1 MRGRGPRWSQRSC
14 SVALI
19 GWALIV
25 TAGYHVGKSKGRAT
39 AGLTLTIL
47 LGLVGLVIL
56 ACLPKT
62 QAVKAAEAQRQ
73 LPYPPQ
79 YPYPPVPVPAPEP
92 STRPKPSTRRQDRT
106 RPAPVPAAGRV
117 PAPAAVPA
125 ARTVPAPAAGPMGPA
140 SLMTPGWR
148 SR

>member
-1 MRGRGPRWSQRSC
+1 MRWKGTGMEPAQVL
-14 SVALI
+14 VALI

-25 TAGYHVGKSKGRAT
+25 TAGYHVGKYKGRET

-47 LGLVGLVIL
+47 LGLVGLLIL

-73 LPYPPQ
+73 LPYPPAV
-79 YPYPPVPVPAPEP
+79 PLPPVPVPDPQSQYP
-92 STRPKPSTRRQDRT
+92 PQPSTRRQS
-106 RPAPVPAAGRV
+106 
-117 PAPAAVPA
+117 VPA
-125 ARTVPAPAAGPMGPA
+125 ARPVPPAAPMGPA

>member
-1 MRGRGPRWSQRSC
+1 MRWKGTGMEPAQVL
-14 SVALI
+14 VALI

-25 TAGYHVGKSKGRAT
+25 TAGYHVGKYKGRET

-47 LGLVGLVIL
+47 LGLVGLLIL

-79 YPYPPVPVPAPEP
+79 YPYPPYQYPPPVPVPAP
-92 STRPKPSTRRQDRT
+92 
-106 RPAPVPAAGRV
+106 VPAG
-117 PAPAAVPA
+117 
-125 ARTVPAPAAGPMGPA
+125 RTVSPPAAGPLGPA
-140 SLMTPGWR
+140 SLMTPDWR

>member
-1 MRGRGPRWSQRSC
+1 MEPAQLL
-14 SVALI
+14 VALI

-25 TAGYHVGKSKGRAT
+25 TAGYHVGKYKGRET
-39 AGLTLTIL
+39 AGLILTIL

-79 YPYPPVPVPAPEP
+79 YPNPQYPYPPYQYPPQGPYPPQPQYPPQGPYLPEDQYPPLGPYPSPPAPWDPPP
-92 STRPKPSTRRQDRT
+92 S
-106 RPAPVPAAGRV
+106 
-117 PAPAAVPA
+117 
-125 ARTVPAPAAGPMGPA
+125 
-140 SLMTPGWR
+140 
-148 SR
+148 

>member
-1 MRGRGPRWSQRSC
+1 MEPAQVL
-14 SVALI
+14 VALI

-25 TAGYHVGKSKGRAT
+25 TAGYHVGKYKGRET

-47 LGLVGLVIL
+47 LGLVGLLIL

-73 LPYPPQ
+73 LPYPPAV
-79 YPYPPVPVPAPEP
+79 PLPPVPVPAQYQYPPQDPVPAPARVPAARP
-92 STRPKPSTRRQDRT
+92 STRP
-106 RPAPVPAAGRV
+106 PVPAARPV
-117 PAPAAVPA
+117 P
-125 ARTVPAPAAGPMGPA
+125 PAAGPLGPA

>member
-1 MRGRGPRWSQRSC
+1 MRWKGTGMEPAQVL
-14 SVALI
+14 VALI

-25 TAGYHVGKSKGRAT
+25 TAGYHVGKYKGRET

-47 LGLVGLVIL
+47 LGLVGLLIL

-79 YPYPPVPVPAPEP
+79 YPYPPSQSPPPPQYPPAGPYPLPPPAPWDPPP
-92 STRPKPSTRRQDRT
+92 S
-106 RPAPVPAAGRV
+106 
-117 PAPAAVPA
+117 
-125 ARTVPAPAAGPMGPA
+125 
-140 SLMTPGWR
+140 
-148 SR
+148 

>member
-1 MRGRGPRWSQRSC
+1 MEPAQLL
-14 SVALI
+14 VALI

-25 TAGYHVGKSKGRAT
+25 TAGYHVGKSKGRQT

-47 LGLVGLVIL
+47 LGLIGLLIL

-79 YPYPPVPVPAPEP
+79 YPTPQYPYPPYQYPPQGPYPPQPQYPPQGPYLPEDQYPPLGPYPSPPAPWDPPP
-92 STRPKPSTRRQDRT
+92 S
-106 RPAPVPAAGRV
+106 
-117 PAPAAVPA
+117 
-125 ARTVPAPAAGPMGPA
+125 
-140 SLMTPGWR
+140 
-148 SR
+148 

>member
-1 MRGRGPRWSQRSC
+1 MEPAQLFG
-14 SVALI
+14 ALI

-47 LGLVGLVIL
+47 LGLVGLLIL
-56 ACLPKT
+56 AFLPKT

-79 YPYPPVPVPAPEP
+79 YPYPQYQYPPQTQYPPQYPPPEPYPPSPQYPPPGPYPPPPPAPWDP
-92 STRPKPSTRRQDRT
+92 
-106 RPAPVPAAGRV
+106 
-117 PAPAAVPA
+117 
-125 ARTVPAPAAGPMGPA
+125 PA
-140 SLMTPGWR
+140 S
-148 SR
+148 

>member
-1 MRGRGPRWSQRSC
+1 VRWKGTGMEPAQVL
-14 SVALI
+14 VALI

-25 TAGYHVGKSKGRAT
+25 TAGYHVGKYKGRET
-39 AGLTLTIL
+39 AGLILTIL

-79 YPYPPVPVPAPEP
+79 YPYPPQGPYPPQSPYPPYQYPPQAEYPPPPPAPWDP
-92 STRPKPSTRRQDRT
+92 
-106 RPAPVPAAGRV
+106 
-117 PAPAAVPA
+117 
-125 ARTVPAPAAGPMGPA
+125 PA
-140 SLMTPGWR
+140 S
-148 SR
+148 

>member
-1 MRGRGPRWSQRSC
+1 MEPAQLL
-14 SVALI
+14 VALI

-25 TAGYHVGKSKGRAT
+25 TAGYHVGKSKGRQT

-47 LGLVGLVIL
+47 LGLIGLLIL

-79 YPYPPVPVPAPEP
+79 YPNPQYPYPPYQYPPQGPYPPQPQYPPQGPYLPEDQYPPLGPYPSPPAPWDPPP
-92 STRPKPSTRRQDRT
+92 S
-106 RPAPVPAAGRV
+106 
-117 PAPAAVPA
+117 
-125 ARTVPAPAAGPMGPA
+125 
-140 SLMTPGWR
+140 
-148 SR
+148 

>member
-1 MRGRGPRWSQRSC
+1 MESAQVL
-14 SVALI
+14 VALI

-25 TAGYHVGKSKGRAT
+25 TAGYHVGKYKGRET
-39 AGLTLTIL
+39 AGLVLTIL

-79 YPYPPVPVPAPEP
+79 AQSPPQYPPPGPYPSPPPAPWDPP
-92 STRPKPSTRRQDRT
+92 SS
-106 RPAPVPAAGRV
+106 
-117 PAPAAVPA
+117 
-125 ARTVPAPAAGPMGPA
+125 
-140 SLMTPGWR
+140 
-148 SR
+148 

>member
-1 MRGRGPRWSQRSC
+1 MEPAQVF
-14 SVALI
+14 VALI
-19 GWALIV
+19 GWALIA

-47 LGLVGLVIL
+47 LGLVGLLIV

-79 YPYPPVPVPAPEP
+79 YPYPPYQYPPQAEYPPPPQYLPPGTYPPPPPAPWDPPP
-92 STRPKPSTRRQDRT
+92 S
-106 RPAPVPAAGRV
+106 
-117 PAPAAVPA
+117 
-125 ARTVPAPAAGPMGPA
+125 
-140 SLMTPGWR
+140 
-148 SR
+148 